1 MMRPSYNQSY
11 ENPGYPHSIPNY
23 WGGYPQE
30 MPYYHQPMQPYPFQM
45 AGDHVMQKL
54 GGQNLYQPQSFP
66 EQPMTIGTNQDHHTA
81 VISATISA
89 TLPTTISTTIFFTA
103 SISTTI

>member
-30 MPYYHQPMQPYPFQM
+30 MPYYHQPMQPYPYQM

-54 GGQNLYQPQSFP
+54 GGQNLYQPQAYP
-66 EQPMTIGTNQDHHTA
+66 EQPMTIGAIPGPTMPQSLSTA
-81 VISATISA
+81 
-89 TLPTTISTTIFFTA
+89 ISTTIFFTT